1 MRVCM
6 KVVKVE
12 GECAAGYEEGDEF
25 CFEDFKLIS
34 FTKPVC
40 LHLLASALHV
50 VYAMLKGINPEE
62 MGFKDGLL
70 RCPDPITGSVT
81 VKLER
86 R

>member
-1 MRVCM
+1 MR
-6 KVVKVE
+6 VVKVE
-12 GECAAGYEEGDEF
+12 GECAAGYEVGDEI
-25 CFEDFKLIS
+25 CFEGFRLVS

-62 MGFKDGLL
+62 MGFEDGLL
-70 RCPDPITGSVT
+70 RCPDPKRGSVT

>member
-1 MRVCM
+1 M
-6 KVVKVE
+6 VKVE
-12 GECAAGYEEGDEF
+12 GECAAGYEVGDEI
-25 CFEDFKLIS
+25 CFEGFRLVS

-62 MGFKDGLL
+62 MGFEDGLL
-70 RCPDPITGSVT
+70 RCPDPKRGSVT

>member
-1 MRVCM
+1 MKVCM
-6 KVVKVE
+6 RVVKVE
-12 GECAAGYEEGDEF
+12 GECAAGYEPGDEI
-25 CFEDFKLIS
+25 CFEGFRLVS

-62 MGFKDGLL
+62 MGYVGGLL
-70 RCPDPITGSVT
+70 RCPDPVRGSVT